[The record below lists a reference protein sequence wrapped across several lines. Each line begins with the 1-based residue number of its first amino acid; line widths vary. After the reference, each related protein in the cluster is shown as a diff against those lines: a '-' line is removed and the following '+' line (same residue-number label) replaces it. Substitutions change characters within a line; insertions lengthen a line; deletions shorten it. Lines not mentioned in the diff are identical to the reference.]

1 MVPTFLTVT
10 RSQASQSAI
19 AYEQIKERIITL
31 KLPPARFIDEAQLSD
46 ELALGRTPIREALI
60 RLSLENLV
68 IIMPRRGTL
77 VADLN
82 LSDMQKLYEIRL
94 ALETTSV
101 RLAAER
107 ATLDEIAE
115 MDAWAERAA
124 EALEGG
130 DVYQLLDEDLQAHLI
145 FVRATHNDFL
155 AESVE
160 RLLGPSQRMCY
171 WYASRQR
178 LAALAPAVEE
188 LRAIVEA
195 IKARDGDRAAQLMH
209 MHIADFQESLLS
221 IR

>member
-10 RSQASQSAI
+10 RSQVSQSAI

-46 ELALGRTPIREALI
+46 ELGLGRTPIREALI
-60 RLSLENLV
+60 RLSLEHLV

-82 LSDMQKLYEIRL
+82 VSDMQKLYEIRL

-107 ATLDEIAE
+107 ATLDEITE

-130 DVYQLLDEDLQAHLI
+130 DVYQLLGEDVQAHRL

-160 RLLGPSQRMCY
+160 RLLGPSQRLCY

-178 LAALAPAVEE
+178 LTALAPAVEE